1 MINGEKVIKTN
12 NFYKIGVIGT
22 GLIGGSII
30 KALKVK
36 GRYNDI
42 SVVDIDERVMKQAFD
57 EKMISSYSFD
67 IESLSDRNIIFVC
80 VPPKNTTEIIKSLCP
95 WFKGIVADVSSAK
108 TKIYKSIV
116 KDCPGLRYLPV
127 HPMAGS
133 ERIGYQASDLNLFE
147 NAPFIICTTNSEN
160 KNYTDNDLNII
171 KSIATSIGS
180 RPILMDVDKHDKAV
194 GMISHLPHIVAYAL
208 VKFVADSGN
217 DVLKDIAAGGFRDIT
232 RIASSDPD
240 LWADIIFESDDI
252 VSELINGYVD
262 ILKELSQK
270 TCKRQEL
277 FSVFKDAKH
286 YRDNMLIDTGKKDRV
301 QLWVDV
307 DDKPGIIG
315 KIAVILG
322 DNNINIKNI
331 NIQDNREYEGGCM
344 RITLASSQDALIAA
358 KILENENLKVRIVR

>member
-1 MINGEKVIKTN
+1 MIKGENQIKTDG
-12 NFYKIGVIGT
+12 FYKIGIVGM

-30 KALKVK
+30 KALKIK
-36 GRYNDI
+36 GKYNDI
-42 SVVDIDERVMKQAFD
+42 SVVDIDEKVMEKALE
-57 EKMISSYSFD
+57 EKMISTYSFE
-67 IESLSDRNIIFVC
+67 IKSLSDRDIIFVC
-80 VPPKNTTEIIKSLCP
+80 VPPKNTTEIIKSLHP
-95 WFKGIVADVSSAK
+95 WFKGLVADVSSAK

-133 ERIGYQASDLNLFE
+133 ERVGYQSSDLNLFE
-147 NAPFIICTTNSEN
+147 NAPFIICTANSEN
-160 KNYTDNDLNII
+160 INYSEDDLNIL
-171 KSIATSIGS
+171 KSIAVSIGS
-180 RPILMDVDKHDKAV
+180 KPILMDVDKHDKAV

-240 LWADIIFESDDI
+240 LWADIINESDVI
-252 VSELINGYVD
+252 VSDLINGYID
-262 ILKELSQK
+262 ILKDLSQK
-270 TCKRQEL
+270 TYKKQDL
-277 FSVFKDAKH
+277 ISIFSDAKK
-286 YRDNMLIDTGKKDRV
+286 YRDNMLIDAGKKDRV

-344 RITLASSQDALIAA
+344 RITLASSDDAMIAA
-358 KILENENLKVRIVR
+358 NILEKENLKVRIVR